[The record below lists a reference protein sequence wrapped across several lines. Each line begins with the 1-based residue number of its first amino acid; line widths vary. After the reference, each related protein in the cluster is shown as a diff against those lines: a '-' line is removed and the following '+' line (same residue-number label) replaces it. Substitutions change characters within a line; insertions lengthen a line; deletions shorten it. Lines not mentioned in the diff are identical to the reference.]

1 MRCPPSQRR
10 RRWSLAVDAYRCR
23 CWATTET
30 NTPTF
35 ASHAVTLAL
44 HTADLTTT
52 TSSLVLINLSRITA
66 TSPARIAT
74 AHCVRHYTHTHTHTR
89 NGKCAPLRACRFEG
103 LAHSLVFPSTRYC
116 TCTIYMHLQAR
127 YNPRRP
133 SNLGSFPHYSPSLVR
148 QARCHIFK
156 ASPLTAR
163 SPTASKRKTPHLH
176 RTHITLSRHGRR
188 RGRFQQASASRSFRP
203 QKLESQKRGL
213 RGSCESIRDH
223 SGRIRPCR

>member
-74 AHCVRHYTHTHTHTR
+74 AHCVRHYTHTHTHT
-89 NGKCAPLRACRFEG
+89 
-103 LAHSLVFPSTRYC
+103 HTH
-116 TCTIYMHLQAR
+116 T
-127 YNPRRP
+127 
-133 SNLGSFPHYSPSLVR
+133 
-148 QARCHIFK
+148 
-156 ASPLTAR
+156 
-163 SPTASKRKTPHLH
+163 KR
-176 RTHITLSRHGRR
+176 
-188 RGRFQQASASRSFRP
+188 
-203 QKLESQKRGL
+203 
-213 RGSCESIRDH
+213 
-223 SGRIRPCR
+223 